1 MAVAVIKETKEQ
13 SLMSKLNE
21 VIDKGRR
28 TCTLSSNI
36 QNLLIKQ
43 LEHELLNHN
52 IYLTFSTYYFNNNL
66 SKLKVYYE
74 KRAEEELV
82 HAKWIINYLN
92 NCGVKYQMPKINE
105 VKIDLKGLE
114 DAFDITV
121 DLEIHTTM
129 CINNIAEQALKE
141 GDFTTFNWLN
151 GNSKV
156 EGKLILEQLE
166 EETTSR
172 KVAGI
177 AHMSTDWIS
186 KQDAILEYYENI

>member
-1 MAVAVIKETKEQ
+1 
-13 SLMSKLNE
+13 
-21 VIDKGRR
+21 
-28 TCTLSSNI
+28 
-36 QNLLIKQ
+36 
-43 LEHELLNHN
+43 
-52 IYLTFSTYYFNNNL
+52 
-66 SKLKVYYE
+66 
-74 KRAEEELV
+74 
-82 HAKWIINYLN
+82 
-92 NCGVKYQMPKINE
+92 MPKINE

-129 CINNIAEQALKE
+129 CINNIAEQTLKE